1 MPVATAKRDGWLRLD
16 DASLLKACREERY
29 RSSGP
34 GGQRRNKVET
44 SLRLHHNA
52 SGVSVQAEESR
63 ELQVNRVRALRRM
76 RERIAFDVRT
86 PFDLD
91 SHKPAPEL
99 LAQRG
104 PKRTLAVNRHNAAYP
119 VVVATVLDALAA
131 AGGSYAKAGRSL
143 GLTTSQVLR
152 FLRSDQALSRA
163 AERVRNDTVLQGKR

>member
-1 MPVATAKRDGWLRLD
+1 MTVATAKRDGWLRLD

-44 SLRLHHNA
+44 SLRLHHDA

-63 ELQVNRVRALRRM
+63 ELQVNRVRALRRL
-76 RERIAFDVRT
+76 RERIALDVRT
-86 PFDLD
+86 PFDVDLRR
-91 SHKPAPEL
+91 PAPEL

-104 PKRTLAVNRHNAAYP
+104 PKGTLAVNRRNAAYP

-131 AGGSYAKAGRSL
+131 AGGSYARAGRSL

-152 FLRSDQALSRA
+152 FLRSDSGLHRA
-163 AERVRNDTVLQGKR
+163 ADRVRSEARS